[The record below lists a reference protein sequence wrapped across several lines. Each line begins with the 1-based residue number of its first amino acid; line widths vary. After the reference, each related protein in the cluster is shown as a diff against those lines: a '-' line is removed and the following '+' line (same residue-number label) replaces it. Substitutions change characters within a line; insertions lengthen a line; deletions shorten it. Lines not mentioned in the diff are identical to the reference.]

1 MGASTVPNGAR
12 KRMPMRIAG
21 SVPAPR
27 AAALGCAF
35 AFGAFAFGVL
45 ACDGGTARRP
55 AAAGKSTVESTG
67 TTATVPAHERRPDD
81 GPIMNG
87 DHSVIREEAVGPLR
101 VGEWRRPVMSFVYA
115 ISARAGRDSEDI
127 IVVRGIGKDTVTLT
141 FANDT
146 LRRVF
151 ITHTGPRTADGIGVG
166 TPFAEVAG
174 KPDARITTRGRA
186 QIASVAHLCGV
197 EFATDSTAL
206 SADSLSHSRPEQ
218 PAIVRAIS
226 VGYCKP

>member
-1 MGASTVPNGAR
+1 MAASTGPSAVR
-12 KRMPMRIAG
+12 KRTPMPIARSGPSPIAAVLG
-21 SVPAPR
+21 S
-27 AAALGCAF
+27 ALVF
-35 AFGAFAFGVL
+35 AVL

-55 AAAGKSTVESTG
+55 SAATTSAGSKA
-67 TTATVPAHERRPDD
+67 TTAARQPKQDD

-151 ITHTGPRTADGIGVG
+151 ITHTGPRTGDGIGVG
-166 TPFAEVAG
+166 SPFADVAG

-186 QIASVAHLCGV
+186 QVASVAHLCGV

-206 SADSLSHSRPEQ
+206 SVDSVSHSRPEQ